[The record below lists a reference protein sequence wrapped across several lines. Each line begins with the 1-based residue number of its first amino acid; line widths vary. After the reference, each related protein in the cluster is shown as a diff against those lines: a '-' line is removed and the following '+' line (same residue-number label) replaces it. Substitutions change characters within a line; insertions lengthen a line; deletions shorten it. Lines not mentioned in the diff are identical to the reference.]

1 MCSVL
6 QACLLAWRERYVWCT
21 KPANFGLYSTSCTA
35 YTVLLVQL
43 ERYFLYSS
51 CKHWLYSSYTTS
63 YTACTVLLVQLIQF
77 FLYRD
82 VQDAFATADDD
93 VPALQPAGR
102 TLSSQKSKK
111 SQRDPSLQHA
121 EQILAAG
128 SDALKMQQQ

>member
-1 MCSVL
+1 MYSL
-6 QACLLAWRERYVWCT
+6 NNTPCT
-21 KPANFGLYSTSCTA
+21 GPDNTHSTA
-35 YTVLLVQL
+35 YTLFLV
-43 ERYFLYSS
+43 
-51 CKHWLYSSYTTS
+51 W
-63 YTACTVLLVQLIQF
+63 LIQSF
-77 FLYRD
+77 FCRD

-93 VPALQPAGR
+93 LPAVQPAGR